1 MKLTTKLVAGLGATA
16 LSVGLATAA
25 WASTP
30 NTPNTPNTPGPGTSA
45 AAPTTPARVFAV
57 INADGTTVRGNAVTS
72 SSRISTGTYD
82 VRWNRNITTCAWT
95 GTLGLGGFVGGVGPG
110 MIGVTGRAGTNN
122 GVFVETFDRAGTSTD
137 EPFTVL
143 VVCS

>member
-30 NTPNTPNTPGPGTSA
+30 NTPGPGTSA

-57 INADGTTVRGNAVTS
+57 INRDGTTLRGKAVTS
-72 SSRISTGTYD
+72 SSRISTGAYD

-95 GTLGLGGFVGGVGPG
+95 GTLGLGGFLGGTGPG
-110 MIGVTGRAGTNN
+110 MISVTGRAGTNN
-122 GVFVETFDRAGTSTD
+122 GVFVETFDRTGTSTD

>member
-1 MKLTTKLVAGLGATA
+1 MKLTTKLVAGLGASA
-16 LSVGLATAA
+16 LSVSLATAA

-30 NTPNTPNTPGPGTSA
+30 NTPNTPDAGTSDAGTSA
-45 AAPTTPARVFAV
+45 AAPARVFAV
-57 INADGTTVRGNAVTS
+57 INADGTRVRGQAVS
-72 SSRISTGTYD
+72 SSRISTGAYE

-95 GTLGLGGFVGGVGPG
+95 GTLGLGGFIGGVGPG
-110 MIGVTGRAGTNN
+110 MIAVTGRAGTNN
-122 GVFVETFDRAGTSTD
+122 GVFVETFDRTGASTD